1 MKLLGKEI
9 WDQHVKELRLTPSN
23 AAAGGKYNG
32 QDLKVF
38 LRPENLEKL
47 APKIPDDEDR
57 VPENEDEVRETRSEI
72 IINYMTCIDKL
83 HTMCVAKS
91 FVPYDVRGILSE
103 FKEYFTKA
111 YKLGLGLSATTKIHI
126 CWTHIPEWFEMQT
139 GLETLYTAD
148 CSNFESCHGAIKRIE
163 QSRNLEVKTNRGSDR
178 ERRALESSLAHH
190 NFGTDI
196 IPDRD
201 QEAEENTVE
210 VAEELEV
217 NTLALTA
224 DSETA
229 NYEVSGAVDAVLDA
243 NDNVV
248 MPSNHN
254 YGSMVPLT
262 HDKRSKASLIK
273 VIVS

>member
-1 MKLLGKEI
+1 
-9 WDQHVKELRLTPSN
+9 
-23 AAAGGKYNG
+23 
-32 QDLKVF
+32 
-38 LRPENLEKL
+38 
-47 APKIPDDEDR
+47 
-57 VPENEDEVRETRSEI
+57 
-72 IINYMTCIDKL
+72 
-83 HTMCVAKS
+83 
-91 FVPYDVRGILSE
+91 
-103 FKEYFTKA
+103 
-111 YKLGLGLSATTKIHI
+111 
-126 CWTHIPEWFEMQT
+126 MQT

-190 NFGTDI
+190 NFGTNI

-248 MPSNHN
+248 MLSNHN
-254 YGSMVPLT
+254 
-262 HDKRSKASLIK
+262 
-273 VIVS
+273 

>member
-32 QDLKVF
+32 QDLKIF
-38 LRPENLEKL
+38 LRTENLEKL

-72 IINYMTCIDKL
+72 IIKYMTCIDKL

-139 GLETLYTAD
+139 TQPTATTLKAATEQLRGLSRAGTLRSRPT
-148 CSNFESCHGAIKRIE
+148 GA
-163 QSRNLEVKTNRGSDR
+163 VTGSAGPL
-178 ERRALESSLAHH
+178 RAPWLTTTS
-190 NFGTDI
+190 
-196 IPDRD
+196 
-201 QEAEENTVE
+201 
-210 VAEELEV
+210 
-217 NTLALTA
+217 ALTL
-224 DSETA
+224 SLT
-229 NYEVSGAVDAVLDA
+229 
-243 NDNVV
+243 
-248 MPSNHN
+248 
-254 YGSMVPLT
+254 GSRRLRRT
-262 HDKRSKASLIK
+262 LSRLQRSWRSTLWP
-273 VIVS
+273 

>member
-1 MKLLGKEI
+1 M
-9 WDQHVKELRLTPSN
+9 
-23 AAAGGKYNG
+23 
-32 QDLKVF
+32 
-38 LRPENLEKL
+38 
-47 APKIPDDEDR
+47 
-57 VPENEDEVRETRSEI
+57 PENEDEVREIRSEI
-72 IINYMTCIDKL
+72 IIKYMTCIDNL

-91 FVPYDVRGILSE
+91 VVPYNVWGILGE
-103 FKEYFTKA
+103 FREYFTKA

-196 IPDRD
+196 IPDRE

-224 DSETA
+224 SSET
-229 NYEVSGAVDAVLDA
+229 AVDAVLDT

-248 MPSNHN
+248 MPSDHDD
-254 YGSMVPLT
+254 GSMVPLT
-262 HDKRSKASLIK
+262 QDNRSKTSLIK